1 MIVSMFRRLL
11 GGIDNPRLRLWGA
24 ILLSAAASGASIA
37 LMGVSAWLL
46 SRAAELPPVMYLL
59 PATVGV
65 RFFGISRGVFRYLER
80 LVGHDLGL
88 RMQSALR
95 LETYARLAQTTLLGR
110 RRGDLL
116 TRMVAD
122 VDAILDLV
130 VRVFVPFMAGGIAIL
145 GTSLMLGVFSP
156 GSGVALLLS
165 SVLAGVVAPWLAN
178 RLSRT
183 ADRDAVPA
191 RGALADVVHEISRC
205 APDLVAHGAEGVHLQ
220 RMVEADER
228 LRQIQERAAWVRGFT
243 TGFQVVAAGIAVI
256 ASLLIG
262 GQAVVDG
269 RLDRTMLAVLVLTP
283 LALHEV
289 LSTFTQAAQ
298 TFTRATVALERVEA
312 VLDAP
317 PIGVGDLDADQ
328 PRAERP
334 TLAVRD
340 LAIGWPGHPTI
351 ATDLNLTVGPG
362 ERVAVVGPSGVGK
375 TTFAATV
382 LGLIPPV
389 AGEVDVD
396 GRIGYLA
403 QDAHIFATSLAEN
416 VKIGKKDAT
425 EEEVVDALARAGL
438 GLSPDRVVGELGAS
452 LSGGEARR
460 VALARLMVGEY
471 QVLVLDEPSEHL
483 DPETAE
489 ALLDDIWAT
498 SEDRALLVVTHDPGV
513 VARCDRVV
521 ELGASV

>member
-1 MIVSMFRRLL
+1 MIALFRRLL
-11 GGIDNPRLRLWGA
+11 GGIENPQLRLWGA
-24 ILLSAAASGASIA
+24 IGLAALASGASIA

-46 SRAAELPPVMYLL
+46 SRAAEMPPVMYLI

-95 LETYARLAQTTLLGR
+95 LETYARLAQTTLLGS

-116 TRMVAD
+116 TRVVAD

-130 VRVFVPFMAGGIAIL
+130 VRVFVPFASGGIVIL
-145 GTSLMLGVFSP
+145 GTSIMLGVFSP
-156 GSGVALLLS
+156 GAGLALLAS
-165 SVLAGVVAPWLAN
+165 AVLAGAVAPWLAS
-178 RLSRT
+178 RLSRA
-183 ADRDAVPA
+183 ADLDAVPA
-191 RGALADVVHEISRC
+191 RAALADVVHEISRC
-205 APDLVAHGAEGVHLQ
+205 APDLVAHGADGVHLH
-220 RMVEADER
+220 RMIEVDAR
-228 LRQIQERAAWVRGFT
+228 LRRIQDRSAWVRGLT
-243 TGFQVVAAGIAVI
+243 TAFQVVAAGIAVI

-262 GQAVVDG
+262 GQAVADG

-298 TFTRATVALERVEA
+298 TYTRATVALERVEA

-317 PIGVGDLDADQ
+317 PVGVGDLDANQ
-328 PRAERP
+328 PRSSDP
-334 TLAVRD
+334 SLAVRD
-340 LAIGWPGHPTI
+340 LAFGWPGSPVL
-351 ATDLNLTVGPG
+351 ATGLNLTVRSG

-389 AGEVDVD
+389 AGEVEVD

-416 VKIGKKDAT
+416 VKIGNRDAT
-425 EEEVVDALARAGL
+425 ESDVADALTRAGL
-438 GLSPDRVVGELGAS
+438 SLAPDRVVGELGAS

-460 VALARLMVGEY
+460 VALARLMVGDY

-483 DPETAE
+483 DPETAT
-489 ALLDDIWAT
+489 ALLDDIWA
-498 SEDRALLVVTHDPGV
+498 SAADKALLVITHDP
-513 VARCDRVV
+513 AVV
-521 ELGASV
+521 ERCGKVVSLG

>member
-1 MIVSMFRRLL
+1 MVALFRRLL
-11 GGIDNPRLRLWGA
+11 GGIKNPQLRLWGA
-24 ILLSAAASGASIA
+24 ILLSAGASGASIA

-65 RFFGISRGVFRYLER
+65 RFFGISRGVLRYLER

-116 TRMVAD
+116 TRIVAD

-145 GTSLMLGVFSP
+145 GTSIMLGVFSP
-156 GSGVALLLS
+156 GSGLALLAS
-165 SVLAGVVAPWLAN
+165 SILAGVVAPWLAN
-178 RLSRT
+178 RLSHSS
-183 ADRDAVPA
+183 DLDAVPA
-191 RGALADVVHEISRC
+191 RGDLADVVHEISRC

-220 RMVEADER
+220 KMVEADLR
-228 LRQIQERAAWVRGFT
+228 LKKIQDRAAWVRGVT

-317 PIGVGDLDADQ
+317 PIGVGDLSADQ
-328 PRAERP
+328 PRADEP
-334 TLAVRD
+334 SLIVRD
-340 LAIGWPGHPTI
+340 LSIGWPDNPTI
-351 ATDLNLTVGPG
+351 ASGLDFTVGPG
-362 ERVAVVGPSGVGK
+362 ERVAVVGPSGIGK
-375 TTFAATV
+375 TTLAATV

-389 AGEVDVD
+389 AGEVSVE

-403 QDAHIFATSLAEN
+403 QDAHIFATSLSEN
-416 VKIGKKDAT
+416 VKIGNRDATDDEVKDALT
-425 EEEVVDALARAGL
+425 RAGL
-438 GLSPDRVVGELGAS
+438 DLSPDRVVGELGAS

-483 DPETAE
+483 DPATAD

-498 SEDRALLVVTHDPGV
+498 AGDRALLVVTHDPGV

-521 ELGASV
+521 RLAAA